1 MDKSVLISIRPKW
14 CEKIVNGEKTIE
26 VRKTRPK
33 LQTPFKCY
41 IYHSQAHTSHESG
54 VSASGC
60 VAPSPSRHRRAEG
73 GEMRCNRRRRQKVL

>member
-1 MDKSVLISIRPKW
+1 MSEISMYEAQKKKMQVL
-14 CEKIVNGEKTIE
+14 CDEHDLV
-26 VRKTRPK
+26 
-33 LQTPFKCY
+33 
-41 IYHSQAHTSHESG
+41 YHSQAHTSHESG